1 MHSEIIENLMLPC
14 INKTFLGF
22 ECTGCGFQ
30 RSVLALSAGN
40 FGEALLVFP
49 AIYPLCLLVFLIFL
63 SKFYKLKSHQKI
75 VNKISLISIITII
88 ISYTLKHFL

>member
-14 INKTFLGF
+14 INKTIFGF

-30 RSVLALSAGN
+30 RSILSLSTGN
-40 FGEALLVFP
+40 FREAFLVFP

-75 VNKISLISIITII
+75 VNKIALISIITII
-88 ISYTLKHFL
+88 ISYTSKYFL